1 MESRCYICKNTF
13 NDSDALFIHLKCVHS
28 LTSTSIYC
36 CGVPNCPQTFTSFRS
51 FAKHMKSNICNT
63 NPIQPI
69 IINEKHGTNKN
80 NVSLPNINPNDQME
94 EIEQNYN
101 NFNLDTLKCSMIKF
115 LLHYYGKLNFS
126 RKDALQLQRDVTK
139 MIMFPIAQQIK
150 NLLKINETIDNN
162 TKKSLELIINL
173 LNNPFEDFESEY
185 KFLKYLTNND
195 YYDKPK
201 IICLDNSIDNI
212 INHNTNMIAE
222 KKTKCVILPLKFQ
235 LRGRHTTR
243 NSVVK
248 TVSRGTTFLAS

>member
-1 MESRCYICKNTF
+1 
-13 NDSDALFIHLKCVHS
+13 
-28 LTSTSIYC
+28 
-36 CGVPNCPQTFTSFRS
+36 
-51 FAKHMKSNICNT
+51 MKSNICNT